1 MSGPSCYNCV
11 FARCDPEEWL
21 RCDYMGAPL
30 VPRCANQPWSTGKLE
45 EVSGT
50 PCRNY
55 RRRPDPPRGDVRL
68 IPMSDG
74 SYAYVDAADYEWL
87 GRHNWYSLNGYAA
100 RYEKGKNLFM
110 HREIAQPPE
119 GMFVDHADGN
129 RANNC
134 RTNLRVCTRE
144 ENQHNRR
151 GEPRSGS
158 AFKGVSYDKCM
169 RKWRAQCGCNGKKS
183 KYRFFDDEIEAA
195 RAYDLMAVEHFG
207 EFARLNFP
215 REWPPER
222 RQEVYA
228 RHKAQQEGEKDEV
241 RP

>member
-55 RRRPDPPRGDVRL
+55 RRKPDPPTGHVRL

-74 SYAYVDAADYEWL
+74 GYVYVDAADYEWL
-87 GRHNWYSLNGYAA
+87 RPYNWHSNNGYAA
-100 RYEKGKNLFM
+100 RNENRKTILM
-110 HREIAQPPE
+110 HRQIMQPPQ
-119 GMFVDHADGN
+119 GMVVDHADGN
-129 RANNC
+129 KANNC
-134 RTNLRVCTRE
+134 RANLRVCTPA
-144 ENQHNRR
+144 ENHRNTRR
-151 GEPRSGS
+151 MTVSIS
-158 AFKGVSYDKCM
+158 VYKGVSYDK
-169 RKWRAQCGCNGKKS
+169 RRHKWKAQCCEDRSQQTSRLDG
-183 KYRFFDDEIEAA
+183 EVEAA
-195 RAYDLMAVEHFG
+195 RAYDRMAVEHFG

-215 REWPPER
+215 REWPTDR
-222 RQEVYA
+222 RKQVYEE
-228 RHKAQQEGEKDEV
+228 HKAREKGTE
-241 RP
+241 PHPPG